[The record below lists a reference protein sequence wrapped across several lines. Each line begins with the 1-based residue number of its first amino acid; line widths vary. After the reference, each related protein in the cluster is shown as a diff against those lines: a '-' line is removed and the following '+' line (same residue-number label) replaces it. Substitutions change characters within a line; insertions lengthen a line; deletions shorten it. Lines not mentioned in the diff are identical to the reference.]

1 MAGGSDMELQMS
13 ATTASVAA
21 LPGEDRLASY
31 GAFALRVSM
40 GLLFIAHGAIKFFVF
55 TPAGTA
61 AYFEKLGLP
70 GPLAYLTIAA
80 ELLGG
85 LALVLGVYSRY
96 VALAFVPLMLG
107 TIFTAHGGNGFL
119 FSAPGGGWEFPAF
132 WTLTLVVQA
141 LLGDGALSLK
151 R

>member
-1 MAGGSDMELQMS
+1 MS
-13 ATTASVAA
+13 ATTATQAA
-21 LPGEDRLASY
+21 LPNEAQLSAY
-31 GAFALRVSM
+31 GAFALRVLQ
-40 GLLFIAHGAIKFFVF
+40 GGFFIAHGAIKYFVF

-70 GPLAYLTIAA
+70 GGLDTLTIAA

-85 LALVLGVYSRY
+85 LAMVLGVYSRY

-119 FSAPGGGWEFPAF
+119 FSNPGGGWEFPAF
-132 WTLTLVVQA
+132 WTVTLLVQA
-141 LLGDGALSLK
+141 LLGDGAFAAK
-151 R
+151 K